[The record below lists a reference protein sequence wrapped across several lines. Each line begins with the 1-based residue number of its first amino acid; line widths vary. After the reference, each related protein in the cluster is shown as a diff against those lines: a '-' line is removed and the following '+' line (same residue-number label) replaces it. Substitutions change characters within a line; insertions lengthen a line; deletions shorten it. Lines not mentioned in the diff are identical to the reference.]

1 MLALKAWRDLAHLRG
16 QSLAIALVIA
26 SGVAMLVM
34 AQSTYHSLEGTRAR
48 FYADYAFA
56 DVWAGAKRAPE
67 ALAAR
72 LADIPGVQTVETRVA
87 APATLV
93 LADFADPVR
102 AQVLSLPEDGRAPQL
117 NRLHLRRG
125 RLPLAQGRDEAVVS
139 EAFAEAH
146 GLQPGDALEATLYG
160 RRQRLRLV
168 GIALSQFAPPAPSLF
183 ADAREQKGREVAGT
197 LDRLKQRFGAHA
209 VTRAALLPRP
219 PPEPRAGG

>member
-1 MLALKAWRDLAHLRG
+1 MRMLALKAWRDLAHLRG

-93 LADFADPVR
+93 LADFADLSGYEVYACGAPVMVAAAKR
-102 AQVLSLPEDGRAPQL
+102 DFTARGLPED
-117 NRLHLRRG
+117 
-125 RLPLAQGRDEAVVS
+125 
-139 EAFAEAH
+139 AFFSDSFEF
-146 GLQPGDALEATLYG
+146 QT
-160 RRQRLRLV
+160 
-168 GIALSQFAPPAPSLF
+168 
-183 ADAREQKGREVAGT
+183 
-197 LDRLKQRFGAHA
+197 
-209 VTRAALLPRP
+209 
-219 PPEPRAGG
+219 GG